1 MTEFSCEIRIMFKG
15 KSAIGRFLSVW
26 MLGLVMHTACAA
38 EPLRVVYF
46 EDYEPISWSVS
57 NVMRGVLIDIVD
69 EAIVKRMGIAV
80 EHRGYPW
87 ARAQAMVKVGDA
99 DAFLTVATRER
110 TEYTVAGNEVV
121 LSLDNVAYISAR
133 HPRRQ
138 ELEQVK
144 TLGDLK
150 PYLIGAYLG
159 SGWAKTRL
167 TEHRVHWAP
176 RISTILGM
184 VSAERVDAL
193 VEAAQVVRYH
203 VHRLNLDADIIELA
217 PIFDTVHF
225 RLCIRKNSP
234 YVAQL
239 DQFDQVIRA
248 MRKDGTLERIYS
260 KYGIGGHWPAPASRY
275 NAFR

>member
-1 MTEFSCEIRIMFKG
+1 MSKFRP
-15 KSAIGRFLSVW
+15 AIGAL
-26 MLGLVMHTACAA
+26 LGTWLLCVAMHGAAAA

-46 EDYEPISWSVS
+46 DDYEPISWSIS
-57 NVMRGVLIDIVD
+57 SVMRGVLIDIVD
-69 EAIVKRMGIAV
+69 EAIVKRMGITV

-99 DAFLTVATRER
+99 DAFLTVATPER
-110 TEYTVAGNEVV
+110 SEYTMAGNEVV
-121 LSLDNVAYISAR
+121 LRLENVAYISAR
-133 HPRRQ
+133 HPRRW

-150 PYLIGAYLG
+150 PYLLGAYLG

-167 TEHRVHWAP
+167 AEHRVHWAP

-184 VSAERVDAL
+184 VGAERVDAF
-193 VEAAQVVRYH
+193 VDAAQAVRYH
-203 VHRLNLDADIIELA
+203 VRRLNLDAGIVELA
-217 PIFDTVHF
+217 PIFDVVHF

-239 DQFDQVIRA
+239 DQFDQVIRS
-248 MRKDGTLERIYS
+248 MRKDGTLQRIYD
-260 KYGIGGHWPAPASRY
+260 KYGIGR
-275 NAFR
+275 R